1 MPHAASVK
9 GTQAANNVSIVMV
22 LEGSLLAEL
31 GPKKATPPSVL
42 FSGCYSLKFSS
53 PCRDTFQKPRR
64 LIKVHFPSIPLND
77 SLANEIPLPLPVFFL
92 SIA

>member
-42 FSGCYSLKFSS
+42 FS
-53 PCRDTFQKPRR
+53 
-64 LIKVHFPSIPLND
+64 
-77 SLANEIPLPLPVFFL
+77 
-92 SIA
+92 